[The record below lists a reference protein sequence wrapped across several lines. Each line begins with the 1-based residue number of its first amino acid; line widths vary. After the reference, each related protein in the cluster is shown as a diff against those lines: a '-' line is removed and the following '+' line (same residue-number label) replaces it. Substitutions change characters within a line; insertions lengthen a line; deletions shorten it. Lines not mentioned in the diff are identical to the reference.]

1 LTDLVEKKELADE
14 EAMMRFQNG
23 DAGAFDFL
31 LHRHSA
37 AILRFIMNMMTV
49 NKSNAEDLLQEIF
62 MKVIENRKRYDS
74 NRKFTTWLYTVAR
87 NRCIDYLKVEKHR
100 RYSSLDAPLN
110 SEASDGRVKLEIVRS
125 YEKNQEEKMMN
136 KEIRAILRSGV
147 DNLRQEFREV
157 FLLREIE
164 GLSLREIADI
174 TNVPIGTV
182 KSRLRYAY
190 LNLREN
196 FIQAGYFEEK
206 QIAKGV

>member
-1 LTDLVEKKELADE
+1 MTDLVERKELTDE
-14 EAMMRFQNG
+14 EAMARFQNG

-31 LHRHSA
+31 LHQHSA
-37 AILRFIMNMMTV
+37 SVLRFIMNMTTV

-62 MKVIENRKRYDS
+62 MKVIENRKQYDS

-87 NRCIDYLKVEKHR
+87 NRCIDYLKAEKHR
-100 RYSSLDAPLN
+100 RCSSLDAPLN
-110 SEASDGRVKLEIVRS
+110 SEASDSPVKLEIVRS
-125 YEKNQEEKMMN
+125 DEKNQEEQMMH

-147 DNLRQEFREV
+147 ENLRQEFREV

-164 GLSLREIADI
+164 SLSLREIADI

-196 FIQAGYFEEK
+196 FIQAGYFEEG
-206 QIAKGV
+206 QIAQGV

>member
-1 LTDLVEKKELADE
+1 LTDLVEKKELTDE
-14 EAMMRFQNG
+14 EAMVRFQNG

-31 LHRHSA
+31 IHRHSA

-100 RYSSLDAPLN
+100 RYSSLDAPLK
-110 SEASDGRVKLEIVRS
+110 SEASDGQVKLEIVRS

-136 KEIRAILRSGV
+136 KEIRAILRTGV
-147 DNLRQEFREV
+147 ENLRQEFREV
-157 FLLREIE
+157 FLLRECE
-164 GLSLREIADI
+164 SLSLKEIADI

-190 LNLREN
+190 SNLREN
-196 FIQAGYFEEK
+196 FIQAGYFEEG

>member
-1 LTDLVEKKELADE
+1 MTDLAEKKEPTDE
-14 EAMMRFQNG
+14 EAMARFQNG
-23 DAGAFDFL
+23 DVGAFDFL
-31 LHRHSA
+31 LHQHSA

-62 MKVIENRKRYDS
+62 MKVIENRKKYDS
-74 NRKFTTWLYTVAR
+74 NRKFTTWLYTMAR
-87 NRCIDYLKVEKHR
+87 NRCIDYLKAEKHR

-110 SEASDGRVKLEIVRS
+110 GEASDGPVKLEIVRS
-125 YEKNQEEKMMN
+125 KEKNQEEKMMN
-136 KEIRAILRSGV
+136 KEIRAILNSGV
-147 DNLRQEFREV
+147 ENLREEFREV

-164 GLSLREIADI
+164 SLSLKEIADI

-190 LNLREN
+190 LNLREI
-196 FIQAGYFEEK
+196 FIQAGYFEER